1 MTEVA
6 LTIAEANAGDQ
17 FNDAQQQFEA
27 LVRQLHSPQA
37 HALSHSEVERLIEKE
52 GRELLRRLLQAH
64 LTLRAMA
71 EPVRPAVSGADGVE
85 RTHHRRLERGLM
97 SLFGPVRVERIA
109 YGARGEPSLCPLD
122 GELNLPREGY
132 SHGLRKIAAQEAAK
146 GSFAEA
152 VEAITRYTAAA
163 VGKRQVEEVVQRAAG
178 DFESF
183 YTQRQSQAGEPTAEL
198 VVLSFDSKGVVMRP
212 EDLRE
217 ATRKAAEQAGPK
229 LPPGLSRR
237 ENRNRKRMA
246 TVATVYTVAP
256 FVRQAEEVM
265 RELRPLKATK
275 VKRPRVSNKR
285 VWASLQQEP
294 PTVMEAAVEEAVRRD
309 PEQHRQWVVLVDGD
323 RHQLRRLRACVANHH
338 LAVTFVLD
346 FLHVLTYLWKA
357 AYSFHAQGS
366 SEAEGWVTERAVAI
380 LQGKSSEVA
389 AGMRRSATLQAL
401 TQRERK
407 AVDTCADY
415 LLRYRSLLRYDHCLT
430 EGFPIATGVIEGA
443 CRHLVKDRMERTGAR
458 WSLAGAE
465 AVLRLRAL
473 RCSGDFEEYWEF
485 HLQQERER
493 NHLSLYADSNLPE
506 VI

>member
-1 MTEVA
+1 
-6 LTIAEANAGDQ
+6 
-17 FNDAQQQFEA
+17 
-27 LVRQLHSPQA
+27 
-37 HALSHSEVERLIEKE
+37 
-52 GRELLRRLLQAH
+52 
-64 LTLRAMA
+64 
-71 EPVRPAVSGADGVE
+71 
-85 RTHHRRLERGLM
+85 
-97 SLFGPVRVERIA
+97 
-109 YGARGEPSLCPLD
+109 
-122 GELNLPREGY
+122 
-132 SHGLRKIAAQEAAK
+132 
-146 GSFAEA
+146 
-152 VEAITRYTAAA
+152 
-163 VGKRQVEEVVQRAAG
+163 
-178 DFESF
+178 
-183 YTQRQSQAGEPTAEL
+183 
-198 VVLSFDSKGVVMRP
+198 
-212 EDLRE
+212 
-217 ATRKAAEQAGPK
+217 
-229 LPPGLSRR
+229 
-237 ENRNRKRMA
+237 MA

-256 FVRQAEEVM
+256 FVRQAEEVR

-275 VKRPRVSNKR
+275 VKRPRVSNQR

-294 PTVMEAAVEEAVRRD
+294 PTVMEAAGEAAVRRD

-323 RHQLRRLRACVANHH
+323 CHQLRRLRAGGAKHH
-338 LAVTFVLD
+338 LAVPFVLD

-357 AYSFHAQGS
+357 AYRFHAQGS

-380 LQGKSSEVA
+380 WQGKSSEVA
-389 AGMRRSATLQAL
+389 AGMRRSATLPAL

-458 WSLAGAE
+458 GSLAGAE

-493 NHLSLYADSNLPE
+493 THLSLYADSNLPE